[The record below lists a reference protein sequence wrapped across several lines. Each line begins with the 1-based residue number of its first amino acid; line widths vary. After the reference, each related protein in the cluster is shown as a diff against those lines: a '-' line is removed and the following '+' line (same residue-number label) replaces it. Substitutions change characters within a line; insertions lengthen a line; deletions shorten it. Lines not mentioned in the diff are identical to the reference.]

1 LQSLLN
7 ALVLID
13 GFLKFFMIYL
23 GSQLIVADNSG
34 AKIVECFHVDG
45 STGTQ
50 RGDVGSTIVC
60 SVKDAMPNMKVKKG
74 QVVKAIIVR
83 TKSRIRRA
91 DGSYVSFDDNAAVL
105 LDKKGELIGTRVLG
119 PVAREIRTKGF
130 LKIAS
135 LASEII

>member
-1 LQSLLN
+1 
-7 ALVLID
+7 
-13 GFLKFFMIYL
+13 MIYL
-23 GSQLIVADNSG
+23 GSRLVVADNSG
-34 AKIVECFHVDG
+34 AKIVECIHVDG

-50 RGDVGSTIVC
+50 RGDVASTIVC
-60 SVKDAMPNMKVKKG
+60 AVKDAAPNMKVKKG

-119 PVAREIRTKGF
+119 PVAREIRSFGF

>member
-1 LQSLLN
+1 
-7 ALVLID
+7 
-13 GFLKFFMIYL
+13 
-23 GSQLIVADNSG
+23 
-34 AKIVECFHVDG
+34 
-45 STGTQ
+45 
-50 RGDVGSTIVC
+50 
-60 SVKDAMPNMKVKKG
+60 MPNMKVKKG